1 MGNGAGTAEGHGN
14 RNCNPSSL
22 EPYIIYIKIYQA
34 MAMAMAMGH
43 GPWPMAHGLGQLLGP
58 VAAVQAKYLLSL
70 PESSWALL
78 LLRPLLTNQFI

>member
-34 MAMAMAMGH
+34 MAMAMGH
-43 GPWPMAHGLGQLLGP
+43 GPWPMAWDN
-58 VAAVQAKYLLSL
+58 Y
-70 PESSWALL
+70 
-78 LLRPLLTNQFI
+78 